1 MRESMIYNPCIYQLR
16 EKALHRMLEIIE
28 QRKQATTNGLVLFGD
43 SIFELYDVKKFI
55 SSDSIYNCGIGG
67 ASTDELLW
75 FIDEAVIKYQPSK
88 VILHVGTNDLGNT
101 AMNSP
106 RKIAM
111 NIGIMTEIIHK
122 NLPKCQIYIFSPLPC
137 IESKQDYHHVNGI
150 RCNRFIQDIT
160 FFLEEYVNY
169 AQVVH
174 VYDEFMNEDD
184 VNEVLYS
191 DGLHPNDL
199 GYQIMTKKIL
209 EIMNL

>member
-122 NLPKCQIYIFSPLPC
+122 NLQKCQIYIFSPLPC

-150 RCNRFIQDIT
+150 RCNLFIQDIT

-174 VYDEFMNEDD
+174 VYDEFMNEDE
-184 VNEVLYS
+184 VNEVLYN

>member
-106 RKIAM
+106 RKVAM
-111 NIGIMTEIIHK
+111 NIGIMTEMIHK

-160 FFLEEYVNY
+160 FFLEEYGNY

-174 VYDEFMNEDD
+174 VYDEFMNEDE

-199 GYQIMTKKIL
+199 GYQIITKKIL